1 MNFPFRSTFLG
12 AVNVV
17 RVLKSGFRGFDGG
30 PLLPHRPEE
39 ARLISLVAGGAGLL
53 DLNEQGVAIAVEG
66 HVHHA
71 LHMAAGFALHP
82 VLLTGAAP
90 EVGETRFYRA
100 LKRRPIHPG
109 HHEDAAG
116 RPFLN
121 DGRDEAV
128 GIELQGIEEA
138 HRDGAPFRGGDSL
151 AGPKL
156 DATQQ
161 PRRFP
166 GCQAPWRPASVP
178 LMKRVAVWLLFLG
191 VALGVRA
198 QSPDAEFLQFYSIM
212 QQGEILE
219 RSGQYSDAMDRFQTA
234 QRDLQRFAKA
244 YPNWNE
250 KLIRFRLS
258 YLAGKIGSLGM
269 KKVEPAPT
277 VGVPLT
283 GTSPTQPGGLTPTD
297 RERLERAESQL
308 ADAEARAQQALR
320 NADEANARANQAD
333 ERTARLALDLRLAR
347 DRVEVLQATEQNLS
361 TARNRL
367 ETERNSLQARLREAL
382 APKPASLDPA
392 ELARAQERNLLLT
405 KENEILKASLDRQ
418 MSDYKKLVETAA
430 KALELEKQ
438 LGSARTELASLR
450 RENNDLR
457 GERQKL
463 TAKVEALGKKSDPS
477 AELRGEID
485 QLKREL
491 AAARGGSDSGISSSD
506 LAQLRAELAEQR
518 AAAAEL
524 RADNTTLSR
533 ELEKLSAIKVTPASL
548 KTAEVPSMEFAA
560 TEALNRVRRLERER
574 DELRLALEQTRGE
587 LKQRETAG
595 QVQGTEMTRKV
606 SGLEARIASLEAKP
620 EPYAPEEL
628 ALFQAPSRAA
638 EIAVTTSRAPLQMAQ
653 ASPPPET
660 AAPAATPV
668 AKPEETAS
676 STPTNAPSTP
686 SAPPAA
692 SPSSS
697 GPTAPPPAG
706 GARRRTL
713 RDLPSGASILA
724 AQAQRAFAQRR
735 FEDAEKAYREILT
748 LDERNVFTLGNL
760 AAILV
765 ERGRLE
771 ESEAML
777 KRALEADPQDPFS
790 LSLQGII
797 RFRQQRYD
805 EAFDALS
812 RSALLD
818 PDNADTQN
826 YLGITLSQRGQ
837 RKAAEAAL
845 RKALKLAPSSPAAH
859 YNLAVVY
866 ATQKP
871 PYMELARYHYE
882 KARRSGQPAN
892 PAFEGVLRGET
903 PPPVDPPAPK
913 P

>member
-1 MNFPFRSTFLG
+1 
-12 AVNVV
+12 
-17 RVLKSGFRGFDGG
+17 
-30 PLLPHRPEE
+30 
-39 ARLISLVAGGAGLL
+39 
-53 DLNEQGVAIAVEG
+53 
-66 HVHHA
+66 
-71 LHMAAGFALHP
+71 
-82 VLLTGAAP
+82 
-90 EVGETRFYRA
+90 
-100 LKRRPIHPG
+100 
-109 HHEDAAG
+109 
-116 RPFLN
+116 
-121 DGRDEAV
+121 
-128 GIELQGIEEA
+128 
-138 HRDGAPFRGGDSL
+138 
-151 AGPKL
+151 
-156 DATQQ
+156 
-161 PRRFP
+161 
-166 GCQAPWRPASVP
+166 
-178 LMKRVAVWLLFLG
+178 MKRVAVWLLFLG

-198 QSPDAEFLQFYSIM
+198 QSPDAEFLQFYGIM

-250 KLIRFRLS
+250 KLIKFRLS

-269 KKVEPAPT
+269 RKVEPAPT
-277 VGVPLT
+277 VGTPTGGVPLT
-283 GTSPTQPGGLTPTD
+283 GTSPTQPAGWTPAD
-297 RERLERAESQL
+297 RERLERAERQL
-308 ADAEARAQQALR
+308 ADAEDRAQQALR
-320 NADEANARANQAD
+320 SADEANARANQAD

-361 TARNRL
+361 SARNRL
-367 ETERNSLQARLREAL
+367 ESERNSLQARLREAL
-382 APKPASLDPA
+382 APKPAALDPA

-438 LGSARTELASLR
+438 LGAARTELASLR

-463 TAKVEALGKKSDPS
+463 VARVEALGKKSDPS

-491 AAARGGSDSGISSSD
+491 AAARGGSESGISGAD
-506 LAQLRAELAEQR
+506 LAKLRAELAEQR

-524 RADNTTLSR
+524 RADNSTLSR
-533 ELEKLSAIKVTPASL
+533 ELEKLTAIKVTPASL

-560 TEALNRVRRLERER
+560 AEALNRVRRLERER

-595 QVQGTEMTRKV
+595 QLQGTEMTRKV

-628 ALFQAPSRAA
+628 ALFQAPSRVAEFTSATPAA
-638 EIAVTTSRAPLQMAQ
+638 VSRAPVQMAQ
-653 ASPPPET
+653 ATP
-660 AAPAATPV
+660 APAT
-668 AKPEETAS
+668 KPEETPGSAS
-676 STPTNAPSTP
+676 TNAPS
-686 SAPPAA
+686 APTA
-692 SPSSS
+692 SPSGSA
-697 GPTAPPPAG
+697 TPPPAG

-771 ESEAML
+771 ESEEML

-871 PYMELARYHYE
+871 AYLELARYHYE

-892 PAFEGVLRGET
+892 PAFEGVLRGESPT
-903 PPPVDPPAPK
+903 PVDPPAPK

>member
-1 MNFPFRSTFLG
+1 
-12 AVNVV
+12 
-17 RVLKSGFRGFDGG
+17 
-30 PLLPHRPEE
+30 
-39 ARLISLVAGGAGLL
+39 
-53 DLNEQGVAIAVEG
+53 
-66 HVHHA
+66 
-71 LHMAAGFALHP
+71 
-82 VLLTGAAP
+82 
-90 EVGETRFYRA
+90 
-100 LKRRPIHPG
+100 
-109 HHEDAAG
+109 
-116 RPFLN
+116 
-121 DGRDEAV
+121 
-128 GIELQGIEEA
+128 
-138 HRDGAPFRGGDSL
+138 
-151 AGPKL
+151 
-156 DATQQ
+156 
-161 PRRFP
+161 
-166 GCQAPWRPASVP
+166 
-178 LMKRVAVWLLFLG
+178 MKRVAVWLLFFG

-212 QQGEILE
+212 QQGEVLE
-219 RSGQYSDAMDRFQTA
+219 RSGQHADAMDRFQTA

-250 KLIRFRLS
+250 KLVKFRLS

-277 VGVPLT
+277 GATPTGIVPLT
-283 GTSPTQPGGLTPTD
+283 STAPAQPVAWSPAD
-297 RERLERAESQL
+297 RERLERAERQL
-308 ADAEARAQQALR
+308 AEAEARAQQAFQS
-320 NADEANARANQAD
+320 ADEANARANRAD
-333 ERTARLALDLRLAR
+333 ERTAQLALDLRLAR
-347 DRVEVLQATEQNLS
+347 DRVEVLQATEQNLT
-361 TARNRL
+361 TARTRL
-367 ETERNSLQARLREAL
+367 ESERNSLQARLREAL
-382 APKPASLDPA
+382 APKPAALDPA
-392 ELARAQERNLLLT
+392 ELARSQERNLLLT

-418 MSDYKKLVETAA
+418 MADYKKLVETAA

-438 LGSARTELASLR
+438 LGAARTELASLR

-463 TAKVEALGKKSDPS
+463 TAKVEALGKKSDTS
-477 AELRGEID
+477 AALRGEIEE
-485 QLKREL
+485 LKREL
-491 AAARGGSDSGISSSD
+491 AQARGSSDAGISDSD
-506 LAQLRAELAEQR
+506 LAKLRAELAEQR

-524 RADNTTLSR
+524 RADNSTLVR
-533 ELEKLSAIKVTPASL
+533 ELDKLTAIKVTPASL

-574 DELRLALEQTRGE
+574 DELRQTLEQTRNE

-595 QVQGTEMTRKV
+595 QLQGTEMTAKV

-638 EIAVTTSRAPLQMAQ
+638 EIASATPVAASLAPVQMAQ
-653 ASPPPET
+653 ATPAPS
-660 AAPAATPV
+660 APAPA
-668 AKPEETAS
+668 
-676 STPTNAPSTP
+676 STPAATNAPSAP
-686 SAPPAA
+686 SSAPAA

-697 GPTAPPPAG
+697 GPTSPPPAG

-765 ERGRLE
+765 ERGRLD
-771 ESEAML
+771 ESEVML

-812 RSALLD
+812 RSAVLD

-871 PYMELARYHYE
+871 PYLELARYHYD

-892 PAFEGVLRGET
+892 PAFEGVLRGESPT
-903 PPPVDPPAPK
+903 PVPPSAPT

>member
-1 MNFPFRSTFLG
+1 
-12 AVNVV
+12 
-17 RVLKSGFRGFDGG
+17 
-30 PLLPHRPEE
+30 
-39 ARLISLVAGGAGLL
+39 
-53 DLNEQGVAIAVEG
+53 
-66 HVHHA
+66 
-71 LHMAAGFALHP
+71 
-82 VLLTGAAP
+82 
-90 EVGETRFYRA
+90 
-100 LKRRPIHPG
+100 
-109 HHEDAAG
+109 
-116 RPFLN
+116 
-121 DGRDEAV
+121 
-128 GIELQGIEEA
+128 
-138 HRDGAPFRGGDSL
+138 
-151 AGPKL
+151 
-156 DATQQ
+156 
-161 PRRFP
+161 
-166 GCQAPWRPASVP
+166 
-178 LMKRVAVWLLFLG
+178 MKRVAVWLLFFG

-212 QQGEILE
+212 QQGEVLE
-219 RSGQYSDAMDRFQTA
+219 RSGQHADAMDRFQTA

-250 KLIRFRLS
+250 KLVKFRLS

-277 VGVPLT
+277 KATPTGVVPLT
-283 GTSPTQPGGLTPTD
+283 STAPAQPVGWTPAD
-297 RERLERAESQL
+297 RERLERAERQL
-308 ADAEARAQQALR
+308 AEAEARAQQAFQS
-320 NADEANARANQAD
+320 ADEANARANQAD
-333 ERTARLALDLRLAR
+333 ERTAQLALDLRLAR
-347 DRVEVLQATEQNLS
+347 DRVEVLQATEQNLT
-361 TARNRL
+361 TARTRL
-367 ETERNSLQARLREAL
+367 ESERNSLQARLREAL
-382 APKPASLDPA
+382 APKPAALDPA
-392 ELARAQERNLLLT
+392 ELARSQERNLLLT

-418 MSDYKKLVETAA
+418 MADYKKLVETAA

-438 LGSARTELASLR
+438 LGAARTELASLR

-463 TAKVEALGKKSDPS
+463 TAKVEALGKKSDTS
-477 AELRGEID
+477 AALRGEIEE
-485 QLKREL
+485 LKREL
-491 AAARGGSDSGISSSD
+491 AQARGSSDAGISDSD
-506 LAQLRAELAEQR
+506 LAKLRAELAEQR

-524 RADNTTLSR
+524 RADNNTLVR
-533 ELEKLSAIKVTPASL
+533 ELDKLTAIKVTPASL
-548 KTAEVPSMEFAA
+548 KTAEVPSLEFAA

-574 DELRLALEQTRGE
+574 DELRQTLEQTRNE
-587 LKQRETAG
+587 LKQRESAG
-595 QVQGTEMTRKV
+595 QLQGTEMTAKV

-628 ALFQAPSRAA
+628 ALFQAPSRSA
-638 EIAVTTSRAPLQMAQ
+638 EIASATPVAASRAPVQMAQ
-653 ASPPPET
+653 ATPAPGAPAPAST
-660 AAPAATPV
+660 PAATPQ
-668 AKPEETAS
+668 ETPAS
-676 STPTNAPSTP
+676 AATNAPSAP
-686 SAPPAA
+686 SAAPAA

-697 GPTAPPPAG
+697 GSATPPPAG

-765 ERGRLE
+765 ERGRLD
-771 ESEAML
+771 ESEVML

-812 RSALLD
+812 RSAVLD

-871 PYMELARYHYE
+871 PYLELARYHYD

-892 PAFEGVLRGET
+892 PAFEGVLRGESPT
-903 PPPVDPPAPK
+903 PVPPSAPT